1 MGYVHDTNMSQFI
14 PPAALHYVGGTWS
27 DALAITAAV
36 IAKTRV
42 AAAATTVINVPI
54 LIPQNSVAL
63 KGGKLASVE
72 FDYEISTA
80 AATSITATMNK
91 ITRGVDTAISVVANV
106 PVTQDLV
113 AATDAADID
122 THRLKVT
129 VTTPVWLDNDEYFL
143 LVITA
148 VCALTTVLDV
158 MDAVANFTLRV

>member
-1 MGYVHDTNMSQFI
+1 MGYVHDTHMSQFI
-14 PPAALHYVGGTWS
+14 PPAAMHMVGGTWTT
-27 DALAITAAV
+27 ALAITAGV
-36 IAKTRV
+36 IARTRG
-42 AAAATTVINVPI
+42 AAAATATINVPI

-63 KGGKLASVE
+63 KGSKLESVE
-72 FDYEISTA
+72 FEYEISTA

-91 ITRGVDTAISVVANV
+91 ITRGEDTAVSVVAAV

-113 AATDAADID
+113 AATDAADVD

-158 MDAVANFTLRV
+158 MGAFANFTLRA